1 MENAKKEDL
10 KKCPF
15 CGGKAS
21 LIETLCI
28 DNNYK
33 GYFVH
38 HCCDI
43 TVAPI
48 YTSSFPTE
56 ERAIAAW
63 NRRVNDEKL

>member
-1 MENAKKEDL
+1 MSEQL
-10 KKCPF
+10 KPCPF

-21 LIETLCI
+21 LIKTLCI
-28 DNNYK
+28 DNNYQ
-33 GYFVH
+33 GYFIH

-48 YTSSFPTE
+48 DTSSFPTE

-63 NRRVNDEKL
+63 NRRTDEQIKF